1 MTEKPLLLLS
11 NDDGFDSKGLKELI
25 ETLRPMADLIVVALP
40 VPAPVLR
47 EPLRRKCLCAAVWF
61 LRSRG

>member
-25 ETLRPMADLIVVALP
+25 ETLRPMADLIVVAFHS
-40 VPAPVLR
+40 
-47 EPLRRKCLCAAVWF
+47 PLRFFGSHYVASASALQF
-61 LRSRG
+61 GF

>member
-25 ETLRPMADLIVVALP
+25 ETLRPMADLIV
-40 VPAPVLR
+40 
-47 EPLRRKCLCAAVWF
+47 
-61 LRSRG
+61 G